1 MSTEQGAVR
10 PPGTARW
17 WKRLTAPQRTALV
30 LSEFVVFGL
39 LWQLAVDVLH
49 VVNPLFLPPPS
60 RMITGAADMLST
72 GELWHHLQISA
83 VEWFVGYGLATA
95 VGVGLGVAM
104 GGWLPFTKLAGPYLW
119 ALYAAPWVAFQPLF
133 TVWFGYGPE
142 AVVFLVATAALFPI
156 LFNTAAGVED
166 VDTDLTRCA
175 SVFGAGLWH
184 KVWRVILP
192 GTTPFIFVGMRHG
205 AVQATLGLLVGE
217 IVGGS
222 VGIGALISI
231 KTAQFQVG
239 AAFFLIL
246 ITVLFTSAFNQS
258 LFWFGKRV
266 APWYFA
272 GARG

>member
-1 MSTEQGAVR
+1 MSTEQGVVR
-10 PPGTARW
+10 PPGGARW
-17 WKRLTAPQRTALV
+17 WHRLTTVQRTALV
-30 LSEFVVFGL
+30 LSEFVVIAVV
-39 LWQLAVDVLH
+39 WQVLVGVLR
-49 VVNPLFLPPPS
+49 VVNPLFLPPPT
-60 RMITGAADMLST
+60 RMVTGAIDLVST
-72 GELWHHLQISA
+72 GELWQHLQISA
-83 VEWFVGYGLATA
+83 IEWFAGYAIA
-95 VGVGLGVAM
+95 IVVGVALGLAM

-156 LFNTAAGVED
+156 LFNTAAGVEA

-175 SVFGAGLWH
+175 SVFGAGVWH
-184 KVWRVILP
+184 KIRRVILP
-192 GTTPFIFVGMRHG
+192 GTTPFIFVGLRHG
-205 AVQATLGLLVGE
+205 AVQATLALLVGE

-222 VGIGALISI
+222 VGIGALISL

-258 LFWFGKRV
+258 LLLVGKRV